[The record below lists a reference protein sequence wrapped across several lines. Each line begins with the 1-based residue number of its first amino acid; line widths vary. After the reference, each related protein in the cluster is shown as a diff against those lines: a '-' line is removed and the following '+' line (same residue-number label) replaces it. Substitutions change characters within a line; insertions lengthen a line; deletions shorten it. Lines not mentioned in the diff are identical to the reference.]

1 MKKEQSEVDD
11 TLPVDE
17 IDTIDTPAEAPH
29 EMKVRRASKPHL
41 FFGSKKRTILTI
53 VGLVVIA
60 LGILFA
66 VPTTRYAML
75 GTVLK
80 KDVKVMVT
88 DSVTNKPVTQAMVT
102 LDGQTV
108 KTSSTGEADVPSVPV
123 GEYTVSVTKKYYK
136 NSSITLAV
144 PITSHPQT
152 PTIALVATGRQVQVK
167 VTNTLTTAALE
178 KAVVTVGDT
187 AASTD
192 INGLATI
199 VLPADKPTLD
209 GTVTLNG
216 YNTTRVNVKVTEQ
229 ADQNNFTL
237 TPTGSVYYV
246 SNQTGVADIM
256 KANLD
261 STSPAVVIKGT
272 GYEKGTTLVA
282 SDDWRYLAFYA
293 TRVSSASAQLYVVD
307 TQKGTINQIDAASGL
322 QLSLLGWSGHHFVY
336 VANNYSGNAWDAGR
350 QKIMSYDADA
360 GQLVTVDQ
368 TTVVNSQNGNYLA
381 ENFTYPALV
390 NDKIVYGQSWTPNGL
405 YIFQTTGNKAAI
417 VAANAD
423 GTNKQKLQEFPMHFR
438 SQIDERS
445 TGLQTAN
452 FRVTIDNGPL
462 TYFSYGTSLVNV
474 GMTDDQFYGQNQQYY
489 TSPDGMHT
497 AWTEVRD
504 GKGAILVGDANG
516 KNGQVVAL
524 QANVS
529 VLRWFDDKYILLTK
543 QGSEM
548 DIISAVT
555 TSSSNPITKI
565 TNYSGGP
572 LIF

>member
-1 MKKEQSEVDD
+1 MKKEQSKVDD

-17 IDTIDTPAEAPH
+17 IDAIDTPAEVPH
-29 EMKVRRASKPHL
+29 EMKVHRASKLRL
-41 FFGSKKRTILTI
+41 FFGSKKRTALTI
-53 VGLVVIA
+53 VGLVVVA

-66 VPTTRYAML
+66 VPATRYGML
-75 GTVLK
+75 GIVLK

-108 KTSSTGEADVPSVPV
+108 KTSSTGEAEVSSVPV
-123 GEYTVSVTKKYYK
+123 GEYTVSVAKKYYK

-144 PITSHPQT
+144 PITSNSQT

-167 VTNTLTTAALE
+167 VTNALTNMTLG
-178 KAVVTVGDT
+178 KAVIAVGDT

-192 INGLATI
+192 TNGLATI

-216 YNTTRVNVKVTEQ
+216 YNATRVNVKVTEQ

-261 STSPAVVIKGT
+261 GTSPAVVIKGT

-293 TRVSSASAQLYVVD
+293 TRVSTASAQLYVVD
-307 TQKGTINQIDAASGL
+307 TQKGTISQIDAASGL

-381 ENFTYPALV
+381 ENFTFPALV

-405 YIFQTTGNKAAI
+405 YIFQTTG
-417 VAANAD
+417 
-423 GTNKQKLQEFPMHFR
+423 Q
-438 SQIDERS
+438 
-445 TGLQTAN
+445 
-452 FRVTIDNGPL
+452 
-462 TYFSYGTSLVNV
+462 
-474 GMTDDQFYGQNQQYY
+474 
-489 TSPDGMHT
+489 
-497 AWTEVRD
+497 
-504 GKGAILVGDANG
+504 
-516 KNGQVVAL
+516 
-524 QANVS
+524 
-529 VLRWFDDKYILLTK
+529 
-543 QGSEM
+543 
-548 DIISAVT
+548 
-555 TSSSNPITKI
+555 
-565 TNYSGGP
+565 
-572 LIF
+572 